1 MAIKISWA
9 DAGDAKELAALDKEA
24 RDEDRF
30 WKVQSSS
37 KFGDTI
43 RKSKFLT
50 LVARKDGDII
60 AYLQSDTRN
69 TRTHLWVENVFV
81 RREFRRQRI
90 ANSLMEKFIA
100 HWRGKVDYIVL
111 LTPDEKV
118 DIFKRL
124 GFEKEMS
131 YMVHR
136 RSRKRQR

>member
-9 DAGDAKELAALDKEA
+9 DVRDAKELATLDKAANE
-24 RDEDRF
+24 EDRF
-30 WKVQSSS
+30 WKVQSKS
-37 KFGDTI
+37 KFEDLI

-50 LVARKDGDII
+50 LVARKDGDAI

-81 RREFRRQRI
+81 REEFRRQRI
-90 ANSLMEKFIA
+90 AKSLMEKFIG

-124 GFEKEMS
+124 GFEKKMS

-136 RSRKRQR
+136 HSKRQR